1 MEISSKYNILK
12 IKEYLNQKEE
22 NILKSPN
29 KSHFYEYINS
39 KLSTRAS
46 CPKQLTKGLSNDL
59 DKAK

>member
-46 CPKQLTKGLSNDL
+46 CPK
-59 DKAK
+59 